1 MHMEKPNPTAVRL
14 QSGRAV
20 IVLLALSLVM
30 SLPTPPSRASQET
43 KEIKIDYAAAQQEI
57 SRFEGVLDSV
67 INGIFGSSDFAV
79 VQKAKGA
86 LLPGYGISITFVINI
101 HRAVLN
107 TPFGQVKRPTMVT
120 PEIKAKLINDLKEK
134 LIRAMFENGE
144 DFHQLSRDDIITIVA
159 FFEDRNFPD
168 EPSGNKTIV
177 LSSIKRDLDE
187 LGGKTD
193 RLKEFRQRIKIVE
206 Y

>member
-1 MHMEKPNPTAVRL
+1 MEKPNTTTLLL
-14 QSGRAV
+14 QFGRIAALSV
-20 IVLLALSLVM
+20 ACILALSAAA
-30 SLPTPPSRASQET
+30 LPFGPGQET
-43 KEIKIDYAAAQQEI
+43 RETKIDYVVTQQDI
-57 SRFEGVLDSV
+57 TRFEGVLNSV

-79 VQKAKGA
+79 IQKAKGA
-86 LLPGYGISITFVINI
+86 YLPDYGISLTFVINI

-107 TPFGQVKRPTMVT
+107 TPFGQVKRSAGVT
-120 PEIKAKLINDLKEK
+120 PEIKAKLIGDLKEK
-134 LIRAMFENGE
+134 LIRAMFENG
-144 DFHQLSRDDIITIVA
+144 DNFQQLSKDDLITIVA

-177 LSSIKRDLDE
+177 LSALKKDLDE
-187 LGGKTD
+187 LGGKID